1 MLIIAPRGNV
11 KLMYLNRGL
20 TEGYKLAPQ
29 CLTVQQRIT
38 A

>member
-11 KLMYLNRGL
+11 KLMHLNSSF